1 MSFISNAVF
10 NLGTLLYSGFFFFL
24 IIFFASFLE
33 GKGKRRNPLHD
44 YKKTGELMLIKVNK
58 TLEVKTKLLNT
69 TEQCAK
75 RCSRNKGLSFTC
87 K

>member
-1 MSFISNAVF
+1 MPSLISALFFIIF
-10 NLGTLLYSGFFFFL
+10 FLFFFL
-24 IIFFASFLE
+24 LCFFFLE
-33 GKGKRRNPLHD
+33 GKGKKRNSLHD
-44 YKKTGELMLIKVNK
+44 FKKTGELMLIKVNK

>member
-1 MSFISNAVF
+1 MLSKSNAILISAMINFV
-10 NLGTLLYSGFFFFL
+10 GFFFSLFL
-24 IIFFASFLE
+24 FLE
-33 GKGKRRNPLHD
+33 GKGKKRNSLHD
-44 YKKTGELMLIKVNK
+44 FKKTGELMLIKVNK